1 MIANIIFEFILKG
14 GLIMVPM
21 VACGVVAV
29 AVVFERTIYWLRE
42 ARRRDPQK
50 LARLLTALCADD
62 MSGATQLAADSQD
75 PVLRMIHVAL
85 GQRDSLTGNLQ
96 LAASS
101 ELKRAAR
108 FLNVLDT
115 LVTLAPLLGLLGTVT
130 GLMQAFLH
138 VGDAA
143 LAVSSVTGGI
153 GVALVATACGLGI
166 AIFALIPYNIFCSR
180 VSELQFD
187 LETAAT
193 RVEMIMN
200 NPSAVKFHSRS
211 AIA

>member
-14 GLIMVPM
+14 GLIMIPM

-42 ARRRDPQK
+42 TRSRDPQK
-50 LARLLTALCADD
+50 LARLLTALCAED
-62 MSGATQLAADSQD
+62 MSGAAQMAAGSRD
-75 PVLRMIHVAL
+75 PVLRMLHAAL
-85 GQRDSLTGNLQ
+85 GQRDALSGHLQ

-115 LVTLAPLLGLLGTVT
+115 LVTLAPLLGLLGTVA
-130 GLMQAFLH
+130 GLMEAFLR

-166 AIFALIPYNIFCSR
+166 AIFALVPYNIFCSR
-180 VSELQFD
+180 VTALQFD

-200 NPSAVKFHSRS
+200 NPSAVKFPSRP
-211 AIA
+211 AAV